1 MKCKAKMYDRENK
14 GFFFK
19 EVEFVGQYKKGYST
33 VIFEN
38 EEYIIGNKE
47 IQWS

>member
-1 MKCKAKMYDRENK
+1 MKCLAKMYCKENK

-19 EVEFVGQYKKGYST
+19 KVELIGEYKKGYST

-38 EEYIIGNKE
+38 EEYVIGNKE
-47 IQWS
+47 IKWN

>member
-1 MKCKAKMYDRENK
+1 MKCKAKMYDKENK

-19 EVEFVGQYKKGYST
+19 EVEFVGEYSKDCSV

-38 EEYIIGNKE
+38 EEYVIGNKE
-47 IQWS
+47 IQWN